1 MIATISWWNLE
12 RSAQTIESL
21 RSYLHGEGVA
31 PWEAIAGMR
40 MKFWM
45 SDPANNLW
53 GAVVLWEHHEA
64 MSQSLPPNRATEL
77 IGYPPTWR
85 SSFDVEAL
93 IDQVQ
98 VELAVGVLV
107 AVDVDGEALSV
118 VVIDKLPFAAPDDP
132 VLQARPR
139 ASGSSCHWKW

>member
-1 MIATISWWNLE
+1 MIATISWWNLD

-21 RSYLHGEGVA
+21 RGYLHGEGVA

-40 MKFWM
+40 TKFWI

-93 IDQVQ
+93 IDQGSPTAWFG
-98 VELAVGVLV
+98 LAGIGAPAPGHTPVGFPQGG
-107 AVDVDGEALSV
+107 A
-118 VVIDKLPFAAPDDP
+118 
-132 VLQARPR
+132 
-139 ASGSSCHWKW
+139 